1 MFRIKKIYKM
11 IQLQKLFLIVGVL
24 CFTLALTSCDPQK
37 RMAKDFNYFQWGVDS
52 IPKKEFTEY
61 KFTENDLITIQV
73 IAGSLRQEDALLF
86 NQTNQT
92 STATNALST
101 GNSTGVALSNSGIAS
116 AAPTYQIDMQGY
128 IEMVK
133 IGKIKAAGLTR
144 QELAD
149 LIKEKLKDEVV
160 KPLIIV
166 KLAQFKVSV
175 LGEVRRPGL
184 VSFQT
189 DKATIL
195 DAISV
200 AGDLTDYGKRED
212 ILLMRQV
219 AGKYETFKIDLTN
232 TSFINSAVFQV
243 QQNDIIY
250 VGANITKLKTL
261 NVNPNFQ
268 RDFGVFVASV
278 SVLAI
283 LLNTYAIIKR

>member
-1 MFRIKKIYKM
+1 M